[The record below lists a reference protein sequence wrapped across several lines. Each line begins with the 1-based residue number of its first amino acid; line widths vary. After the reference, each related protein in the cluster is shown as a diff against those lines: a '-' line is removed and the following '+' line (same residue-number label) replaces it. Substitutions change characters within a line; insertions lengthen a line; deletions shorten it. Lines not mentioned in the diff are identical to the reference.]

1 MTPISRNWLEDR
13 AEEFKAS
20 LAFSTRLPL
29 VPATAQTAKAVAN
42 AAWAFPVTGLVVGLI
57 GALIYVV
64 AHRLG
69 LPAWPAAA
77 LSVAAT
83 LLVTGALHEDG
94 LADTADGFG
103 GGDARQSKLDIMCDS
118 RTGVYGV
125 CALVLALLLR
135 IGALA
140 SFADAYA
147 VVWALIASHC
157 AARAAIVILMWLLP
171 PARSDGLSHEAGS
184 PPGESVAAAAA
195 IALVV
200 LLFCLHPLRGIVAAL
215 VLIAAVGLMA
225 WLAMRQI
232 NGQTGDVLGATEQVG
247 EVVVLLVAVA

>member
-1 MTPISRNWLEDR
+1 MTPNSGSWLEDR
-13 AEEFKAS
+13 TEELKAS
-20 LAFSTRLPL
+20 LAFSTRLP
-29 VPATAQTAKAVAN
+29 VVRATSQTAKSVAN

-57 GALIYVV
+57 GALVYAL

-83 LLVTGALHEDG
+83 LVATGALHEDG

-103 GGDARQSKLDIMCDS
+103 GGNIREQKLEIMRDS
-118 RTGVYGV
+118 RTGAYGV
-125 CALVLALLLR
+125 CALVQSLLLR

-140 SFADAYA
+140 SFTDAYA
-147 VVWALIASHC
+147 VIWALLASHC
-157 AARAAIVILMWLLP
+157 AARVAMVILMWLLP
-171 PARSDGLSHEAGS
+171 PARGDGLSYEAGG
-184 PPGESVAAAAA
+184 PPGDGVAAAAA

-200 LLFCLHPLRGIVAAL
+200 LLFCLHPLRGVIAAL
-215 VLIAAVGLMA
+215 ALIAAVALMA

-232 NGQTGDVLGATEQVG
+232 DGQTGDVLGATEQVG
-247 EVVVLLVAVA
+247 EIVVLLVAVA

>member
-13 AEEFKAS
+13 SEEFKAS

-29 VPATAQTAKAVAN
+29 LRATSQPARAVAN
-42 AAWAFPVTGLVVGLI
+42 AAWAFPVTGLIVGLT
-57 GALIYVV
+57 GALVYAL

-69 LPAWPAAA
+69 LPAWPAAI

-83 LLVTGALHEDG
+83 LAVTGALHEDG

-103 GGDARQSKLDIMCDS
+103 GGDSRDVKLDIMRDS
-118 RTGVYGV
+118 RTGAYGA

-135 IGALA
+135 TGALA

-147 VVWALIASHC
+147 VVWALLASHA
-157 AARAAIVILMWLLP
+157 AARAAMVTMMWLLP
-171 PARSDGLSHEAGS
+171 PARSEGLSFKAGS
-184 PPGESVAAAAA
+184 PPGEGVAAAAA
-195 IALVV
+195 IAFVV
-200 LLFCLHPLRGIVAAL
+200 VLFCLHPMRGFIAAL
-215 VLIAAVGLMA
+215 VLIAVVALMA

-232 NGQTGDVLGATEQVG
+232 EGQTGDVLGAVEQVG
-247 EVVVLLVAVA
+247 EIAVLLVALA